1 MTAIEITAASL
12 DLSILLGD
20 WRNTN
25 AGGGIAR
32 IVCRNGDGGEMVVQ
46 AWGNGSEQRVA
57 GSGQELLPAASA
69 PLPAEGLNANGMNDW
84 GTVPAPVYAFTFE
97 SKQAGAFN
105 AVFDLGYEEV
115 HLQAN
120 VKAGVL
126 VVASFN
132 RFKDRSG
139 RSNYFDR
146 EFFHRVSG
154 A

>member
-1 MTAIEITAASL
+1 MTAIETTAVSL

-25 AGGGIAR
+25 ADGGIAR
-32 IVCRNGDGGEMVVQ
+32 IVCRSGEAGEMVVQ
-46 AWGNGSEQRVA
+46 AYGRTDG
-57 GSGQELLPAASA
+57 
-69 PLPAEGLNANGMNDW
+69 GMNDW
-84 GTVPAPVYAFTFE
+84 GTVAAPVFAFTFE

-115 HLQAN
+115 HMQAN

-132 RFKDRSG
+132 HFKDRSG

-146 EFFHRVSG
+146 EFFHRIGG

>member
-1 MTAIEITAASL
+1 MTAIETTAVSL

-25 AGGGIAR
+25 AEGGIAR
-32 IVCRNGDGGEMVVQ
+32 IVCRGGEPGEMVVQ
-46 AWGNGSEQRVA
+46 AYGRTA
-57 GSGQELLPAASA
+57 D
-69 PLPAEGLNANGMNDW
+69 GMNDW
-84 GTVPAPVYAFTFE
+84 GAVAAPVFAFTFE

-115 HLQAN
+115 HMQAN

-132 RFKDRSG
+132 HFKDRSG

-146 EFFHRVSG
+146 EFFHRIGG

>member
-1 MTAIEITAASL
+1 MTAIEMPVASL
-12 DLSILLGD
+12 DLAILLGD

-25 AGGGIAR
+25 ADGRIAR
-32 IVCRNGDGGEMVVQ
+32 IVCRGREDERMDVQ
-46 AWGNGSEQRVA
+46 VWGSTA
-57 GSGQELLPAASA
+57 D
-69 PLPAEGLNANGMNDW
+69 GMNDW
-84 GTVPAPVYAFTFE
+84 GTVAAPVYSFTFE
-97 SKQAGAFN
+97 SKEAGAFN
-105 AVFDLGYEEV
+105 AVFDLGYEAV

-132 RFKDRSG
+132 HFKDQSG

-146 EFFHRVSG
+146 EFFHRIAS

>member
-57 GSGQELLPAASA
+57 GSGQELL
-69 PLPAEGLNANGMNDW
+69 GMNDW

-115 HLQAN
+115 HMQAN

-146 EFFHRVSG
+146 EFFHRVGG

>member
-1 MTAIEITAASL
+1 MTVIEIPAASL
-12 DLSILLGD
+12 DLSVLLGD

-25 AGGGIAR
+25 AHGR
-32 IVCRNGDGGEMVVQ
+32 IGRLVCRIGGSGQMVVQ
-46 AWGNGSEQRVA
+46 AWSN
-57 GSGQELLPAASA
+57 
-69 PLPAEGLNANGMNDW
+69 AEETNDW
-84 GTVPAPVYAFTFE
+84 GTVAAPTFAFTFE
-97 SKQAGAFN
+97 SNEAGAFS
-105 AVFDLGYEEV
+105 AVFDRGYEEV

-132 RFKDRSG
+132 RFTERSG

-146 EFFHRVSG
+146 EFFHRIAG